1 MTELILT
8 RTRLEAGIWHGVL
21 TGATKPPRLSVTHLN
36 RELPGLNVI
45 EAKEEGMWLVE
56 VPIPS
61 EIIADGVQTLVISD
75 EESGATLDK
84 ITLIAGDALDHD
96 LRAEVDLLRAELD
109 MLKRAFRHHCVE
121 TA

>member
-1 MTELILT
+1 MTELTLT
-8 RTRLEAGIWHGVL
+8 RTRLESGIWHGVL
-21 TGATKPPRLSVTHLN
+21 TGAAQSPRLSVTHLN
-36 RELPGLNVI
+36 RELPGIRVI

-75 EESGATLDK
+75 EASGAKLER

-109 MLKRAFRHHCVE
+109 MLKRAFRRHCVE